1 MKNSLFNPKPSDYP
15 RQYLLG
21 FIAMIVGLL
30 LLIGGFS
37 SDSETL
43 KTMMASAGIGL
54 MIGAGAVILTA
65 KRSQE
70 RAKKMNDG

>member
-1 MKNSLFNPKPSDYP
+1 MKNSLFNPKPSDYL
-15 RQYLLG
+15 RQYRLG
-21 FIAMIVGLL
+21 FIAIIVSLL

-43 KTMMASAGIGL
+43 KTIMVSAGIGL
-54 MIGAGAVILTA
+54 MIGGGAVILTA
-65 KRSQE
+65 RRSQE